1 MRNISMPST
10 SLCAVRKDAS
20 RWRSFA
26 PGAILLLALCLAP
39 GCARNVI
46 RPGQLPQVYQAP
58 PVTDIQSLDLSRLAG
73 DTVSS
78 ELIERGD
85 VLQVTVG
92 SGVANDETISL
103 PLRVTE
109 EGIANVPLVG
119 HIPVAGLELEGCEQ
133 AIRAAAIEKAVF
145 RNPQVTVTMKQK
157 RFNRVTVV
165 GAVTKPGVYEI
176 SRSSSNLLSAL
187 VAAGGL
193 AKEAGNDIEIRR
205 GQPGA
210 GPGAPS
216 PGHSGDRT
224 ADEDGR
230 AGTPAHLAGFRPPA
244 AQLIPTNN
252 IHVDLAAAAHSG
264 RSGIKVHDGDVV
276 MVMKQT
282 TQPVHV
288 IGLVAKPGQFQHPT
302 NQQLHV
308 LDAIAMAGGL
318 SSQVADKVYVIRH
331 VPDQPEPVVIQVSI
345 RSAKTSGQENLA
357 LAPGDVVSVEQTP
370 ATVMVDALK
379 NFVRFGVNAAAPVF

>member
-1 MRNISMPST
+1 MKEGSGTRASAASGCF
-10 SLCAVRKDAS
+10 CAL
-20 RWRSFA
+20 
-26 PGAILLLALCLAP
+26 AILWLCVPL

-46 RPGQLPQVYQAP
+46 RAGQLPQAYQAP

-73 DTVSS
+73 NTVSS

-92 SGVANDETISL
+92 SGVANDETVSV
-103 PLRVTE
+103 PLRVSE
-109 EGIANVPLVG
+109 DGVANVPLVG
-119 HIPVAGLELEGCEQ
+119 RIPVAGLELEGCEQ
-133 AIRAAAIEKAVF
+133 AIRAAAIENNIF

-165 GAVTKPGVYEI
+165 GAVNKPGVYEI

-193 AKEAGNDIEIRR
+193 AKDAGKGIEIRR
-205 GQPGA
+205 GQPAMSPGTPNV
-210 GPGAPS
+210 PGA
-216 PGHSGDRT
+216 SGDRT
-224 ADEDGR
+224 ADEEGR
-230 AGTPAHLAGFRPPA
+230 GGTPAHLAGFRPPA
-244 AQLIPTNN
+244 AQLIPTQN

-264 RSGIKVHDGDVV
+264 QSGVNVRDGDVV

-318 SSQVADKVYVIRH
+318 SSQVADKVFVIRH
-331 VPDQPEPVVIQVSI
+331 VPDQPEPVVIQVSV
-345 RSAKTSGQENLA
+345 REAKTSGQENLA

-379 NFVRFGVNAAAPVF
+379 NFVRFGVSAAAPVF

>member
-1 MRNISMPST
+1 MTTDFKISASAVHRL
-10 SLCAVRKDAS
+10 SCALA
-20 RWRSFA
+20 
-26 PGAILLLALCLAP
+26 LLLLCGPL
-39 GCARNVI
+39 GCARNII

-92 SGVANDETISL
+92 SGVANDETVSV
-103 PLRVTE
+103 PLRVAE
-109 EGIANVPLVG
+109 DGVANVPLVG
-119 HIPVAGLELEGCEQ
+119 RIPVAGLELEGCEQ
-133 AIRAAAIEKAVF
+133 AIRAAAIENNIF

-157 RFNRVTVV
+157 RFNRVTLV
-165 GAVTKPGVYEI
+165 GAVNKPGVYEI
-176 SRSSSNLLSAL
+176 SRSSSNLLAAL

-193 AKEAGNDIEIRR
+193 AKDAGSDIEIRR
-205 GQPGA
+205 GQPGQA
-210 GPGAPS
+210 PGS
-216 PGHSGDRT
+216 PALPGVSGDRT
-224 ADEDGR
+224 VDEQDR
-230 AGTPAHLAGFRPPA
+230 AGTAAHLAGYRPPA
-244 AQLIPTNN
+244 ARLIPTQNM
-252 IHVDLAAAAHSG
+252 HVDLAAAAHSG
-264 RSGIKVHDGDVV
+264 QSGIQVRDGDVV

-288 IGLVAKPGQFQHPT
+288 IGLVAKPGQFQHPP
-302 NQQLHV
+302 NQQLRV

-318 SSQVADKVYVIRH
+318 SSQVADKIYVIRH
-331 VPDQPEPVVIQVSI
+331 VPDQPEPVVIQVSV
-345 RSAKTSGQENLA
+345 RAAKTSGQENLA

-379 NFVRFGVNAAAPVF
+379 SFVRFGVNAAAPVF